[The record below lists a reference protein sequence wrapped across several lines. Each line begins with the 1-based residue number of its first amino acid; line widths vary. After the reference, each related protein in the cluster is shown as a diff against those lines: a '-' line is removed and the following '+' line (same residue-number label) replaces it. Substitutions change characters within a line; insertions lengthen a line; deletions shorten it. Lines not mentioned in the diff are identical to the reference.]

1 MYYLDNNYARGER
14 LSQDR
19 FGRIFLSA
27 ALAGG
32 HVLPPDLRRGP
43 LLRIAR
49 ILHSTF
55 WLPLSQACLR
65 DSVRFWKGLFFVDA
79 CRVKPERWIALPAGG
94 GGARVRS
101 QLVLETLD
109 RVFGLSLESDQVRS
123 GAVARRGVDCL
134 HRGVEPEIGGA
145 EGACQRLRRPAERAG
160 VWRVRAYRRDC
171 RQVWFAISHLRPIAN
186 HIGSVNKALTI
197 HIFLMLHGAA

>member
-1 MYYLDNNYARGER
+1 MHYLGNKYARGER

-32 HVLPPDLRRGP
+32 HALPPDFRRGP

-49 ILHSTF
+49 ILHSTL

-65 DSVRFWKGLFFVDA
+65 DSVRSWKCLFFVDA
-79 CRVKPERWIALPAGG
+79 GRVKPERWITLAAGG
-94 GGARVRS
+94 GGAGVRS
-101 QLVLETLD
+101 QLVFETLD
-109 RVFGLSLESDQVRS
+109 RFFGLSLESDQARR
-123 GAVARRGVDCL
+123 GAVARRGVVCL
-134 HRGVEPEIGGA
+134 HRGVEPENGGA

-160 VWRVRAYRRDC
+160 VW
-171 RQVWFAISHLRPIAN
+171 
-186 HIGSVNKALTI
+186 
-197 HIFLMLHGAA
+197 